1 MEQVRPDQPHPETV
15 PGASDNGV
23 DPRLVELLRA
33 ALMPAVLE
41 QRAGSPPPEPK
52 KEEKE
57 KKPEEQVPLFWKLCS
72 AALLS
77 ITALI
82 VVTLYNQLSATA
94 SQVRGDVGQ
103 LRSELSQL
111 RTDLVPK
118 DEYTLRNEQTVKS
131 LKDVQ
136 TSNRTAAEQWK
147 EKGQEQRTTVANL
160 QMQIRE
166 LDRELQRMREQLSA
180 MEQREGATP
189 GSPPRDKSKVP

>member
-1 MEQVRPDQPHPETV
+1 METVRLDQPDPEAP
-15 PGASDNGV
+15 PGAGNGV

-33 ALMPAVLE
+33 ALLPAIVELK
-41 QRAGSPPPEPK
+41 ASAPPADPPK

-77 ITALI
+77 ISALI

-103 LRSELSQL
+103 LRGELSQL

-118 DEYTLRNEQTVKS
+118 DDYTLRNEQTVKS

-136 TSNRTAAEQWK
+136 ASNRAAADQWK
-147 EKGQEQRTTVANL
+147 EKGQEQRATVANL
-160 QMQIRE
+160 QAQIKE
-166 LDRELQRMREQLSA
+166 LERELQRMREQLSA
-180 MEQREGATP
+180 LEQREGAAP
-189 GSPPRDKSKVP
+189 GSSLKDKNKAP